1 MDAMPDRRL
10 AAFVTDALPDRLLEA
25 LWLAVLWVLALARTF
40 HRRWTAL
47 RRVDPPNILVTRA
60 ILYDASGDADVTR
73 EFVRRVD
80 EGVLD
85 CDVREFRD
93 QVDVS
98 WFERPGE
105 RVFLGVEYI
114 VPGRAHSGKSYAI
127 VYDLN
132 ETGRRVKFPPTA
144 PTEDQRL
151 AVSMSKRRVLSASF
165 GSDTER
171 LVTDDA
177 IALAGPMRDLY
188 VGDGMPPPVDG
199 AIHWIARHAPSDAK
213 GGGAGPRAIGA
224 GDRLRIFYAT
234 GETGTYDLSCPG
246 VIDGPIPSNRA
257 ASVPPTRA
265 AVEGE

>member
-213 GGGAGPRAIGA
+213 GGGGIARSGRATVCGSSTPRG
-224 GDRLRIFYAT
+224 RRRRT
-234 GETGTYDLSCPG
+234 TS
-246 VIDGPIPSNRA
+246 R
-257 ASVPPTRA
+257 VPA
-265 AVEGE
+265 

>member
-132 ETGRRVKFPPTA
+132 ERAG
-144 PTEDQRL
+144 
-151 AVSMSKRRVLSASF
+151 
-165 GSDTER
+165 GSSSR
-171 LVTDDA
+171 
-177 IALAGPMRDLY
+177 
-188 VGDGMPPPVDG
+188 PPP
-199 AIHWIARHAPSDAK
+199 RPRTSDSRCPC
-213 GGGAGPRAIGA
+213 PRDACCPRRS
-224 GDRLRIFYAT
+224 DR
-234 GETGTYDLSCPG
+234 
-246 VIDGPIPSNRA
+246 
-257 ASVPPTRA
+257 TRSDS
-265 AVEGE
+265 